1 MAELEAEFEKS
12 RSDVASYLREFADKL
27 DSNGTLRS
35 GTSGRTRRSEETT
48 PPTDTTDDDSSQ
60 STETSDQEKVTI
72 LVGND
77 SATVNPPETLSFGV
91 AVDSDSSLMDSG
103 AEESVSFT
111 LRWASEEVQE
121 DDELSVH

>member
-12 RSDVASYLREFADKL
+12 RSEIASYLREFATKL
-27 DSNGTLRS
+27 DANEASLTES
-35 GTSGRTRRSEETT
+35 GGRTSHSAETAS
-48 PPTDTTDDDSSQ
+48 PTDSVDDGTEQPSETRSS
-60 STETSDQEKVTI
+60 EKVTI

-77 SATVNPPETLSFGV
+77 SATVNPPEMLSFSV
-91 AVDSDSSLMDSG
+91 AVDSDSSLMESG

-111 LRWASEEVQE
+111 LRWASDEVAE

>member
-12 RSDVASYLREFADKL
+12 RSEIASYLREFATKL
-27 DSNGTLRS
+27 DANEASLTES
-35 GTSGRTRRSEETT
+35 GGRTHH
-48 PPTDTTDDDSSQ
+48 
-60 STETSDQEKVTI
+60 STETASPTDSVDGGTEQPSETRSSEKVTI

-77 SATVNPPETLSFGV
+77 SATVNPPETLSFSV
-91 AVDSDSSLMDSG
+91 AVDSDSSLMESG

-111 LRWASEEVQE
+111 LRWASEEVGE

>member
-12 RSDVASYLREFADKL
+12 RSDIATYLREFADKL
-27 DSNGTLRS
+27 DSNGTQHTNAS
-35 GTSGRTRRSEETT
+35 SRTQGANETT
-48 PPTDTTDDDSSQ
+48 SMTDSTDDTSVHQ
-60 STETSDQEKVTI
+60 SDANNQEKVTI

-77 SATVNPPETLSFGV
+77 SATVNPPETLSFSV

-103 AEESVSFT
+103 AEESVTFT
-111 LRWASEEVQE
+111 LRWASDDVQE